1 MIVKDTLRDISND
14 ARGWLT
20 YWTRDFT
27 ESEARSLG
35 TSGDR
40 PNPLA
45 WQLGHLACV
54 EDEVGWL
61 FGGADRLAPSELQA
75 VCSTGSPPPS
85 GSTPF
90 PSMEQLWALLNATHA
105 CLLKVLDQAG
115 EDDLARPPRQPNPSR
130 QPNPYFRSLGQ
141 AIYEAALHE
150 AYHVGEIGALRKS
163 LGKPRIG

>member
-1 MIVKDTLRDISND
+1 MLITDTLRDISND

-27 ESEARSLG
+27 EAEARTAG
-35 TSGDR
+35 AGDDR

-61 FGGADRLAPSELQA
+61 FGGVDRLAPSELQA
-75 VCSTGSPPPS
+75 ICSTGSPPPS

-90 PSMEQLWALLNATHA
+90 PSMEQLWALLNATHTR
-105 CLLKVLDQAG
+105 LLEVLGQAG
-115 EDDLARPPRQPNPSR
+115 EEGLARPPR

-150 AYHVGEIGALRKS
+150 TYHVGEIGALRKS
-163 LGKPRIG
+163 LGKARIG